1 MPKPTARTEEDAA
14 DGDGYVAGGGEGGCT
29 SKKTYTRRVG
39 EWAGMTLEVWTPVRD
54 ELAAR
59 DYAARLN
66 HVRDTLA
73 ASGGE
78 VAA

>member
-1 MPKPTARTEEDAA
+1 MPKPTARPEEEATA
-14 DGDGYVAGGGEGGCT
+14 R
-29 SKKTYTRRVG
+29 TYTRRVG
-39 EWAGMTLEVWTPVRD
+39 EWAGVVMEVWTPVRD
-54 ELAAR
+54 DLATR

-73 ASGGE
+73 TQQSEE